1 MDNTNLHIWT
11 PPRAKGDCRVDGES
25 GCSHISGLFKELDS
39 TLLALM
45 EIRAPSPGQPNGLE
59 GQSKPSMNG
68 RKDMDGAGSSSQ
80 ERSSFEPKNISQT
93 AEPRIHAAAA
103 HPR

>member
-59 GQSKPSMNG
+59 GQSVAQGQHRFTRRRS
-68 RKDMDGAGSSSQ
+68 DGLPITDKTTSATIHG
-80 ERSSFEPKNISQT
+80 EPLVLLT
-93 AEPRIHAAAA
+93 ALEL
-103 HPR
+103 